1 MKLEKKGSDP
11 AKLFCILKDGHSDG
25 GGGEGNVLA
34 IHLHQA
40 GEPARVKEE
49 MGRRV
54 PALHQGQGVLAS
66 DSQGRRRSV
75 QVSYRGGQF
84 FFAKEHVEFFSTLGL
99 GGREMWEFSQLYV
112 ISRGQ
117 VKASCCGISYEEVGA
132 GVAGIAVLP
141 LYAE

>member
-1 MKLEKKGSDP
+1 MSHYYWKLVLLLPTNQKGKMRLEKRCRSDP
-11 AKLFCILKDGHSDG
+11 AKFSFCILKDGHSDG

-34 IHLHQA
+34 VHLHQA
-40 GEPARVKEE
+40 GEPARVEEE

-84 FFAKEHVEFFSTLGL
+84 LFCKGT
-99 GGREMWEFSQLYV
+99 
-112 ISRGQ
+112 
-117 VKASCCGISYEEVGA
+117 C
-132 GVAGIAVLP
+132 
-141 LYAE
+141 

>member
-1 MKLEKKGSDP
+1 
-11 AKLFCILKDGHSDG
+11 
-25 GGGEGNVLA
+25 
-34 IHLHQA
+34 
-40 GEPARVKEE
+40 

-54 PALHQGQGVLAS
+54 PSLDQRQGVLAS
-66 DSQGRRRSV
+66 NSQGRRRSV

-112 ISRGQ
+112 FSRGQ
-117 VKASCCGISYEEVGA
+117 VKAACCGISNEEISHEENGA

-141 LYAE
+141 LYSE